1 MEKHSSSSAPSGSGF
16 ALVEVLTTL
25 AIFSVLAT
33 IAFLMFFAGGKDDR
47 SDEPPTGTPSR
58 VSEGRD
64 PFFQTPP
71 PSPGIPH

>member
-1 MEKHSSSSAPSGSGF
+1 MDQQFSTSSAKGTGF

-47 SDEPPTGTPSR
+47 SDEPHVSTVSRPLFPTW
-58 VSEGRD
+58 
-64 PFFQTPP
+64 
-71 PSPGIPH
+71 

>member
-1 MEKHSSSSAPSGSGF
+1 MDQQFSTSSAKGTGF

-47 SDEPPTGTPSR
+47 SDEPPTATAPR

-64 PFFQTPP
+64 PLFQTPS